1 MSSASESSQSHRLT
15 YRTIDLVTIATLAV
29 ALGVAFWGWG
39 KLYGVLS
46 GIAIFSYPPS
56 AGLLG
61 GPWLLAGVMGGLII
75 RKPGAALA
83 TEIAA
88 AAVEML
94 VPGGTEWGASVLVS
108 GLLQGIG
115 AELIIALFL
124 YRRYGLGVAVLAG
137 AAAGAIESV
146 YEWGAYY
153 SDTFTT
159 WGQRLAHLGFFALSG
174 AVIAGLGGWLLVR
187 ALARAGALDAFGP
200 GREVHA
206 EGEVHVEG
214 ED

>member
-1 MSSASESSQSHRLT
+1 MSSASTSTTTKSRFN

-39 KLYGVLS
+39 KLYAVIS
-46 GIAIFSYPPS
+46 GLAVFSYPPS

-61 GPWLLAGVMGGLII
+61 GPWLLAGVVGGLII

-83 TEIAA
+83 TEVAA
-88 AAVEML
+88 AAVSAL

-108 GLLQGIG
+108 GFWQGLG
-115 AELIIALFL
+115 AELIVALFL
-124 YRRYGLGVAVLAG
+124 YKRFNLGVAILAG
-137 AAAGAIESV
+137 ATAGAIESV

-153 SDTFTT
+153 ADTFTT
-159 WGQRLAHLGFFALSG
+159 MGQRLAHLGFFAVSG
-174 AVIAGLGGWLLVR
+174 ALVAGLGGWLLVQ
-187 ALARAGALDAFGP
+187 ALARAGVLDAFGP

-206 EGEVHVEG
+206 DREV
-214 ED
+214 